1 MKFVRS
7 TRVLAS
13 AALLAAVL
21 SPALSPAHAAQA
33 DPQAV
38 DAATAALAGGHAA
51 AAKLCPGGYF
61 RVGTNLC
68 MTGELGPDSFANA
81 LAVCQSLGGT
91 VAGYGAW
98 RYRILFGD
106 GVMPPVGYWLGP
118 ITADNTALFVNQ
130 AVPGDFDGETS
141 RFDSRNYVCSKG

>member
-1 MKFVRS
+1 MRGS
-7 TRVLAS
+7 EP
-13 AALLAAVL
+13 AAVKPC
-21 SPALSPAHAAQA
+21 PA
-33 DPQAV
+33 
-38 DAATAALAGGHAA
+38 GF
-51 AAKLCPGGYF
+51 F

-68 MTGELGPDSFANA
+68 MTGALGPDSFANA

-118 ITADNTALFVNQ
+118 ITADNVALFVNQ
-130 AVPGDFDGETS
+130 AVPSDFDGETN
-141 RFDSRNYVCSKG
+141 RFEIRNYVCSKG